1 MIGSSMAVSTASRLR
16 LVSRIVRPVRTIASD
31 TGRLLLARGV
41 AAVALTFMALALGGT
56 ALALRGVAGQGH
68 EDVVERGA
76 VHGDAVVPAPLGPS
90 SAKTLPGATDRSTPL
105 S

>member
-1 MIGSSMAVSTASRLR
+1 MAVSTASRLR

-41 AAVALTFMALALGGT
+41 AALALTFMALALGGT

-76 VHGDAVVPAPLGPS
+76 MHGDAVVVLPAPLGPS